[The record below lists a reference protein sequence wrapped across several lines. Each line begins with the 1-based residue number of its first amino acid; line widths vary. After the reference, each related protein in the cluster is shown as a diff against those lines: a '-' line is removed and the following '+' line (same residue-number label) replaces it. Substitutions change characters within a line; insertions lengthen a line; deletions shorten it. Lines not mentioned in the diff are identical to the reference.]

1 MTIEEA
7 IIFGKKFIS
16 SVDAKMLLSMVT
28 GYDTLELINYLH
40 KGLSSNEEDEYKK
53 LIEARKNNKPIQ
65 YITHSVNFYGIELY
79 VDENVLIPRFET
91 EELVENSIIII
102 NEKFSNPN
110 ILDLCCG
117 SGAIGIAIKTKIPN
131 SIVTISDISK
141 EALNVANI
149 NKNKYNLDI
158 KVINSDLFQNIDEKY
173 DCIISNPPYIKNN
186 EEIEEIVKNN
196 EPSIALYG
204 GEDGLLYYE
213 RILKDIKKHLNNK
226 FLIAFEIGQDQS
238 EAIKQ
243 IANKY
248 LNDVEIIVKKDLQTR
263 DRMVFILSK

>member
-91 EELVENSIIII
+91 EELVENSIKII
-102 NEKFSNPN
+102 NEKFSNPK

-149 NKNKYNLDI
+149 NRNKYNLDI

-173 DCIISNPPYIKNN
+173 DCIISNPPYIRNN

-263 DRMVFILSK
+263 DRMFFILSK

>member
-40 KGLSSNEEDEYKK
+40 KELSSNEEDEYKK

-91 EELVENSIIII
+91 EELVENSIKII
-102 NEKFSNPN
+102 NEKFSNPK

-149 NKNKYNLDI
+149 NRNKYNLDI

-173 DCIISNPPYIKNN
+173 DCIISNPPYIRNN

-263 DRMVFILSK
+263 DRMFFILSK

>member
-91 EELVENSIIII
+91 EELVENSIKII

-173 DCIISNPPYIKNN
+173 DCIISNPPYIRNN

-263 DRMVFILSK
+263 DRMIFILSK

>member
-91 EELVENSIIII
+91 EELVENSIKII

-173 DCIISNPPYIKNN
+173 DCIISNPPYIRNN

>member
-40 KGLSSNEEDEYKK
+40 KELSSNEEDEYKK

-173 DCIISNPPYIKNN
+173 DCIISNPPYIRNN

>member
-173 DCIISNPPYIKNN
+173 DCIISNPPYIRNN